1 VPDIIATRA
10 VPAHGGQLR
19 QIAEQFAVPIH
30 ELLDF
35 SASIYPDG
43 PPACVL
49 EALNEAI
56 HSPAILRDYPDL
68 DLPELRIALGA
79 YAATPPAN
87 ILVGNGVAPMI
98 DATLSALRS
107 RRCLLPVP
115 AFGEYLRV
123 LTKCA
128 VKIYPYHLLP
138 ELDFRPDCAQLI
150 GECQR
155 QQCDTLLLTNPHNP
169 SGITMSAENMKV
181 IVQRAA
187 ENKIRVLLDEA
198 FIDFVPETS
207 LSQDVLTFPN
217 LIVFRSLTK
226 FFSMAGLRVAY
237 LIAPE
242 HMLQDISCNLAHWP
256 VSSVAAMAAKRATE
270 DSTYITATILRNQ
283 QEREWLRAELLS
295 LEMTVFPGTGNYLLF
310 RLPEQSRSK
319 SVWERL
325 IVDHRIVVRNCASFE
340 GLDNSYIRVSVRN
353 RADNELLIQALSSY
367 VSSRKVKRAA
377 SPGTEI
383 WINGSNRHAA
393 SATAD
398 STRGLNEC
406 PHQN

>member
-19 QIAEQFAVPIH
+19 HIAEQFAVPIH

-49 EALNEAI
+49 EALNEVI

-68 DLPELRIALGA
+68 DLLELRIALGA
-79 YAATPPAN
+79 YVATPPAN
-87 ILVGNGVAPMI
+87 ILVANGVAPMI
-98 DATLSALRS
+98 DATLSALQS

-115 AFGEYLRV
+115 AFGEYRRV

-128 VKIYPYHLLP
+128 VEIYPYHLLP

-155 QQCDTLLLTNPHNP
+155 RQCDTLLLSNPHNP
-169 SGITMSAENMKV
+169 SGITMSAENMKG

-198 FIDFVPETS
+198 FIDFVLEGS
-207 LSQDVLTFPN
+207 LSQDALTFPN

-242 HMLQDISCNLAHWP
+242 HVVRKISCNLAHWP
-256 VSSVAAMAAKRATE
+256 ISAIAAMAANRATK
-270 DSTYITATILRNQ
+270 DSTHVTATILRNR
-283 QEREWLRAELLS
+283 QEREWLRAALLS
-295 LEMTVFPGTGNYLLF
+295 LEMAVFPGGANYLLF
-310 RLPEQSRSK
+310 RLPEQLRSK

-340 GLDNSYIRVSVRN
+340 GLDSSYMRVSVRN
-353 RADNELLIQALSSY
+353 RADNELLIQALSSF
-367 VSSRKVKRAA
+367 VSSGKVKPTA
-377 SPGTEI
+377 S
-383 WINGSNRHAA
+383 
-393 SATAD
+393 
-398 STRGLNEC
+398 RGMAI
-406 PHQN
+406 

>member
-1 VPDIIATRA
+1 MPEAVETRA

-19 QIAEQFAVPIH
+19 QIAEQFAVPMN

-79 YAATPPAN
+79 YAAIPPAN
-87 ILVGNGVAPMI
+87 ILVANGVAPMI

-115 AFGEYLRV
+115 AFGEYRRV

-128 VKIYPYHLLP
+128 VEIHPYHLLP
-138 ELDFRPDCAQLI
+138 ELDFRPDCEQLI
-150 GECQR
+150 GACQR
-155 QQCDTLLLTNPHNP
+155 HQCDTLLLTNPQNP
-169 SGITMSAENMKV
+169 SGITLSAENMKD
-181 IVQRAA
+181 IVQHAA

-198 FIDFVPETS
+198 FIDFVPEGS
-207 LSQDVLTFPN
+207 LSHDVLAFSN

-242 HMLQDISCNLAHWP
+242 HVVRDISCNLAHWP
-256 VSSVAAMAAKRATE
+256 VSTVGAVAASKAVEESAYVAT
-270 DSTYITATILRNQ
+270 TILRNRV
-283 QEREWLRAELLS
+283 ERDWLRGELLGLRMS
-295 LEMTVFPGTGNYLLF
+295 VFPSSANFLLF
-310 RLPEQSRSK
+310 RLPEELRSI
-319 SVWERL
+319 SLWEHL

-340 GLDNSYIRVSVRN
+340 GLDSSYMRVSVRN
-353 RADNELLIQALSSY
+353 RADNELLIQALSSSA
-367 VSSRKVKRAA
+367 SSRKLKHAA
-377 SPGTEI
+377 SSGTEI
-383 WINGSNRHAA
+383 
-393 SATAD
+393 
-398 STRGLNEC
+398 
-406 PHQN
+406 

>member
-1 VPDIIATRA
+1 MPDIIAMRA

-79 YAATPPAN
+79 YAAIPPAN
-87 ILVGNGVAPMI
+87 ILVANGVAPMI

-115 AFGEYLRV
+115 AFGEYRRV

-128 VKIYPYHLLP
+128 VEIYPYHLLP

-150 GECQR
+150 GACQR
-155 QQCDTLLLTNPHNP
+155 HQCDTLLLTNPQNP
-169 SGITMSAENMKV
+169 SGVTMSAKNMQDL
-181 IVQRAA
+181 VQRAA
-187 ENKIRVLLDEA
+187 ENKILVLLDEA
-198 FIDFVPETS
+198 FIDFVPEGS
-207 LSQDVLTFPN
+207 LSQDVRTFSN

-242 HMLQDISCNLAHWP
+242 HVVREISCNLAHWP
-256 VSSVAAMAAKRATE
+256 VSAVAAMAANRATK
-270 DSTYITATILRNQ
+270 DSTYITATILRNR
-283 QEREWLRAELLS
+283 QEREWLRAELVS
-295 LEMTVFPGTGNYLLF
+295 LQMTVFPGAGNYLLF
-310 RLPEQSRSK
+310 RLPEQLRGK
-319 SVWERL
+319 SVWEHL

-340 GLDNSYIRVSVRN
+340 GLDSSYIRASVRN
-353 RADNELLIQALSSY
+353 RADNELLIQALTSS
-367 VSSRKVKRAA
+367 VSSRKLKCAA
-377 SPGTEI
+377 SPGTAI
-383 WINGSNRHAA
+383 
-393 SATAD
+393 
-398 STRGLNEC
+398 
-406 PHQN
+406 

>member
-1 VPDIIATRA
+1 MPDIIAMRA

-79 YAATPPAN
+79 YAAIPPAN
-87 ILVGNGVAPMI
+87 ILVANGVAPMI

-115 AFGEYLRV
+115 AFGGYRRV

-128 VKIYPYHLLP
+128 VEIYPYHLLP

-150 GECQR
+150 GACQR
-155 QQCDTLLLTNPHNP
+155 HQCDTLLLTNPQNP
-169 SGITMSAENMKV
+169 SGVTMSAKNMQDL
-181 IVQRAA
+181 VQRAA
-187 ENKIRVLLDEA
+187 ENKILVLLDEA
-198 FIDFVPETS
+198 FIDFVPEGS
-207 LSQDVLTFPN
+207 LSQDVRTFSN

-237 LIAPE
+237 LMAPE
-242 HMLQDISCNLAHWP
+242 HVAREISCNLAHWP
-256 VSSVAAMAAKRATE
+256 VSAVAAMAANRATK
-270 DSTYITATILRNQ
+270 DSTYITATILRNR
-283 QEREWLRAELLS
+283 QEREWLRAELVS
-295 LEMTVFPGTGNYLLF
+295 LEMTVFPGAGNYLLF
-310 RLPEQSRSK
+310 RLPEQLRGK
-319 SVWERL
+319 SVWEHL

-340 GLDNSYIRVSVRN
+340 GLDSSYIRASVRN
-353 RADNELLIQALSSY
+353 RADNELLIQARTSIFWM
-367 VSSRKVKRAA
+367 RRTK
-377 SPGTEI
+377 
-383 WINGSNRHAA
+383 
-393 SATAD
+393 
-398 STRGLNEC
+398 
-406 PHQN
+406 

>member
-1 VPDIIATRA
+1 MPDISAMRA

-79 YAATPPAN
+79 YAAIPPAN
-87 ILVGNGVAPMI
+87 ILVANGVAPMI
-98 DATLSALRS
+98 DATISALQS

-115 AFGEYLRV
+115 AFGEYRRV

-128 VKIYPYHLLP
+128 VEIFPYRLLP
-138 ELDFRPDCAQLI
+138 ERDFRTDCAQLI
-150 GECQR
+150 GACLR
-155 QQCDTLLLTNPHNP
+155 HQCDTLLLANPQNP
-169 SGITMSAENMKV
+169 SGITMSAESMKV

-187 ENKIRVLLDEA
+187 ENRIRVLLDEA
-198 FIDFVPETS
+198 FIDFVPEMS
-207 LSQDVLTFPN
+207 LTQDVLTSPN

-242 HMLQDISCNLAHWP
+242 QVRREISCNLAHWP
-256 VSSVAAMAAKRATE
+256 VSAVAAMAASRATK
-270 DSTYITATILRNQ
+270 DSTYIAATILRNR
-283 QEREWLRAELLS
+283 QEREWLRVELLS
-295 LEMTVFPGTGNYLLF
+295 LEMTVFPGIGNYLLF
-310 RLPEQSRSK
+310 RLPEQLRSK

-340 GLDNSYIRVSVRN
+340 GLDSSYMRVSVRN
-353 RADNELLIQALSSY
+353 RADNKLLIQALSSS
-367 VSSRKVKRAA
+367 VSSRKVKRPAA
-377 SPGTEI
+377 PRTEI
-383 WINGSNRHAA
+383 
-393 SATAD
+393 
-398 STRGLNEC
+398 
-406 PHQN
+406 

>member
-1 VPDIIATRA
+1 MPEAVETRA

-19 QIAEQFAVPIH
+19 QIAEQFAVPMN

-43 PPACVL
+43 PPVGVMDSL
-49 EALNEAI
+49 MEAI
-56 HSPAILRDYPDL
+56 RDPLILRDYPDL
-68 DLPELRIALGA
+68 DLRELRTALGA
-79 YAATPPAN
+79 YAAVHPAN
-87 ILVGNGVAPMI
+87 ILVANGVAPLI
-98 DATLSALRS
+98 DAALSALRS

-115 AFGEYLRV
+115 AFGEYRRV
-123 LTKCA
+123 LKKCA
-128 VKIYPYHLLP
+128 VEIHPYHLLP
-138 ELDFRPDCAQLI
+138 ELDFRPDCEQLI
-150 GECQR
+150 GACQR
-155 QQCDTLLLTNPHNP
+155 HQCDTLLLTNPQNP
-169 SGITMSAENMKV
+169 SGITLSAENMKD

-198 FIDFVPETS
+198 FIDFVPEGS
-207 LSQDVLTFPN
+207 LSQDVLTFSN

-242 HMLQDISCNLAHWP
+242 HVVRVISCNVAHWP

-270 DSTYITATILRNQ
+270 DPTYITATILRNR

-295 LEMTVFPGTGNYLLF
+295 LEMTLFQGSANYLLF
-310 RLPEQSRSK
+310 RLPEQLRSK

-340 GLDNSYIRVSVRN
+340 GLDSSYIRVSVRN
-353 RADNELLIQALSSY
+353 RADNEQLIQALSSS
-367 VSSRKVKRAA
+367 VSSRKLKRAA
-377 SPGTEI
+377 SPGT
-383 WINGSNRHAA
+383 A
-393 SATAD
+393 S
-398 STRGLNEC
+398 
-406 PHQN
+406 

>member
-1 VPDIIATRA
+1 MPEAVETRA

-19 QIAEQFAVPIH
+19 EIAEQFVVPIH

-43 PPACVL
+43 PPAGVM

-68 DLPELRIALGA
+68 DLPELRMALGG
-79 YAATPPAN
+79 YAAVPPVN
-87 ILVGNGVAPMI
+87 ILVANGVAPLI
-98 DATLSALRS
+98 DATLSAIRS
-107 RRCLLPVP
+107 RSCLLPVP
-115 AFGEYLRV
+115 AFGEYRRI

-128 VKIYPYHLLP
+128 VEIHPYRLLP
-138 ELDFRPDCAQLI
+138 ELDFRQDCEQLI

-155 QQCDTLLLTNPHNP
+155 HQCDTLLLTNPQNP
-169 SGITMSAENMKV
+169 SGITMSAQNMKD

-198 FIDFVPETS
+198 FIDFVPERS
-207 LSQDVLTFPN
+207 LSHDVLTLQN

-242 HMLQDISCNLAHWP
+242 HVVRVISCNLAHWP

-270 DSTYITATILRNQ
+270 DSKYITATILRNR
-283 QEREWLRAELLS
+283 QEREWLRAELLN
-295 LEMTVFPGTGNYLLF
+295 LEMTLFPGSANYLLF
-310 RLPEQSRSK
+310 RLPEHLRSK
-319 SVWERL
+319 SVWEHL

-340 GLDNSYIRVSVRN
+340 GLDSSYMRVNVRN
-353 RADNELLIQALSSY
+353 RADNELLIQALSS
-367 VSSRKVKRAA
+367 SLSH
-377 SPGTEI
+377 P
-383 WINGSNRHAA
+383 
-393 SATAD
+393 D
-398 STRGLNEC
+398 
-406 PHQN
+406 